1 MHLHMLHTHTYSLIK
16 TLLNVYINIYFIY
29 LDISY
34 VIFILA
40 IKKSLLANLENPKA
54 LMFLNKGTFF
64 LSFFTDFD
72 DPDSKEVNDIIN

>member
-1 MHLHMLHTHTYSLIK
+1 MHLHMSHTHTYSLIK

-54 LMFLNKGTFF
+54 LMFLNKGTIF
-64 LSFFTDFD
+64 LSFLLILITLTLKK
-72 DPDSKEVNDIIN
+72 SAI